1 MALWGNTDAD
11 EAKPKWLTIDEKDTT
26 FATDRG
32 WVRLNGKGQEE
43 VLCAIGGLSTSVG
56 GADITRVA
64 FVSTAFDKSDGGNI
78 DVRVTFNEKVT
89 VTGNPT
95 LVITND
101 QGGSGGGGSAATLS
115 AAYTSGS
122 GTNRLVFRK
131 TLAGGAGDTAD
142 GDNLTV
148 GLQTIALAGGTMK
161 DTGTTTNSGRVIGAS
176 VTLGAPITV
185 AA

>member
-11 EAKPKWLTIDEKDTT
+11 EAKPKWLTTDEKDTT
-26 FATDRG
+26 FATNKG

-43 VLCAIGGLSTSVG
+43 VLCAIGGLSTSVA

-64 FVSTAFDKSDGGNI
+64 FVSTTFDVSDGGNI

-95 LVITND
+95 LAITNN
-101 QGGSGGGGSAATLS
+101 QNGGGSAASLT

-131 TLAGGAGDTAD
+131 TLGAGAGDTAD
-142 GDNLTV
+142 TDTLSV
-148 GLQTIALAGGTMK
+148 GAQDIALAGGTMK
-161 DTGTTTNSGRVIGAS
+161 DTGTTTNSGVAIGAS
-176 VTLGAPITV
+176 IVTNTV
-185 AA
+185 AVAA

>member
-11 EAKPKWLTIDEKDTT
+11 EAKPKWLTTDEKDTT
-26 FATDRG
+26 FATERG
-32 WVRLNGKGQEE
+32 WVKLDGKGNEE
-43 VLCAIGGLSTSVG
+43 VLCAIGELSTSVG

-101 QGGSGGGGSAATLS
+101 QTGGGSAATLS

-122 GTNRLVFRK
+122 GTNRLIFRK
-131 TLAGGAGDTAD
+131 TLGANAGDTAA
-142 GDNLTV
+142 GNNLTV

>member
-11 EAKPKWLTIDEKDTT
+11 EAKPKWLTTDEKDTT
-26 FATDRG
+26 FATERG
-32 WVRLNGKGQEE
+32 WVKLDGKGNEE
-43 VLCAIGGLSTSVG
+43 VLCAIGELSTSVA

-101 QGGSGGGGSAATLS
+101 QTGGGSAATLS
-115 AAYTSGS
+115 AAYVSGS

-131 TLAGGAGDTAD
+131 TLAGGAGDTAA
-142 GDNLTV
+142 GNNLTV

-161 DTGTTTNSGRVIGAS
+161 DTGTTTNSGVAIGAS
-176 VTLGAPITV
+176 TATNTVTVTA
-185 AA
+185 

>member
-11 EAKPKWLTIDEKDTT
+11 EAKPKWLTTDEKDTT
-26 FATDRG
+26 FATERG
-32 WVRLNGKGQEE
+32 WVKLDGKGNEE
-43 VLCAIGGLSTSVG
+43 VLCAIGELSTSVA

-95 LVITND
+95 LIITND
-101 QGGSGGGGSAATLS
+101 QTGGGSAATLS

-131 TLAGGAGDTAD
+131 TLGANAGDTAA
-142 GDNLTV
+142 GNNLTV

>member
-11 EAKPKWLTIDEKDTT
+11 EAKPKWLTTDEKDTT

-43 VLCAIGGLSTSVG
+43 VLCAIGGLSTSVA

-101 QGGSGGGGSAATLS
+101 QTGGGSAATLS

-131 TLAGGAGDTAD
+131 TLGAAAGDTAA
-142 GDNLTV
+142 GNSLSV
-148 GLQTIALAGGTMK
+148 GAQTIALAGGTMK

-176 VTLGAPITV
+176 VTLGAPLVV

>member
-11 EAKPKWLTIDEKDTT
+11 EAKPKWLTTDEKDTT

-43 VLCAIGGLSTSVG
+43 VLCAIGGLSTSVA

-101 QGGSGGGGSAATLS
+101 QTGGGSAATLS

-122 GTNRLVFRK
+122 GTNRLIFRK
-131 TLAGGAGDTAD
+131 TLGANAGDTAA
-142 GDNLTV
+142 GNNLTV

-176 VTLGAPITV
+176 VTLGAPLVV

>member
-11 EAKPKWLTIDEKDTT
+11 EAKPKWLTTDEKDTT
-26 FATDRG
+26 FATNKG

-43 VLCAIGGLSTSVG
+43 VLCAIGGLSTSVA

-64 FVSTAFDKSDGGNI
+64 FVSTTFDVSDGGNI

-95 LVITND
+95 LAITNN
-101 QGGSGGGGSAATLS
+101 QNGGGSAASLT
-115 AAYTSGS
+115 ATYTSGS

-131 TLAGGAGDTAD
+131 TLGAGAGDTAD
-142 GDNLTV
+142 TDTLSV
-148 GLQTIALAGGTMK
+148 GAQDIALAGGTMK
-161 DTGTTTNSGRVIGAS
+161 DTGTTTNSGVAIGAS
-176 VTLGAPITV
+176 IVTNTV
-185 AA
+185 AEAA

>member
-11 EAKPKWLTIDEKDTT
+11 EAKPKWLTTDEKDTT
-26 FATDRG
+26 FATNKG

-43 VLCAIGGLSTSVG
+43 VLCAIGGLSTSVA

-64 FVSTAFDKSDGGNI
+64 FVSTTFDVSDGGNI

-95 LVITND
+95 LAITNN
-101 QGGSGGGGSAATLS
+101 QNGGGSAASLT
-115 AAYTSGS
+115 AAYVSGS

-131 TLAGGAGDTAD
+131 TLGAGAGDTAD
-142 GDNLTV
+142 TNTLSV
-148 GLQTIALAGGTMK
+148 GAQNIILVSGATMK
-161 DTGTTTNSGRVIGAS
+161 DTGTTTNSGVAIGAS
-176 VTLGAPITV
+176 TATNTVTV